1 MYDMW
6 DEKRHRS
13 EAGNSGI
20 MLRWPLER
28 LLLTAVPD
36 NMCGDSLHYRG
47 HHGCWNGQGRNL
59 DVQGSDFILRDVY
72 SFYCV
77 MSDLR
82 G

>member
-1 MYDMW
+1 MICGMKNVIGQRLETVVSCSD
-6 DEKRHRS
+6 
-13 EAGNSGI
+13 G
-20 MLRWPLER
+20 RWKDF
-28 LLLTAVPD
+28 LLTAVPD